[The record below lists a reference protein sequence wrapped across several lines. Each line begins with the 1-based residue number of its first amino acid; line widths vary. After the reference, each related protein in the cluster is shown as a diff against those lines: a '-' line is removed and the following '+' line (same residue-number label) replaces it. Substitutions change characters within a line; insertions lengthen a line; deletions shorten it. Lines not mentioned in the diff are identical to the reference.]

1 MEEAFL
7 VKIPDVFRRAQRA
20 VFQDKAVE
28 HYKAVKQTGTLGS
41 ETVKPAE
48 TPAGSFTVN
57 FRLVTYAM
65 QAQEWGLQC
74 NKDATF
80 STTDTLA
87 VEKGDYVKYGGAYY
101 RITEIQPHDS
111 HTLYLCKAVSR

>member
-1 MEEAFL
+1 M
-7 VKIPDVFRRAQRA
+7 KIPDAFRRAQRA
-20 VFQDKAVE
+20 VFQDKTVE
-28 HYKAVKQTGTLGS
+28 HYKAAEQTGKLGS
-41 ETVKPAE
+41 VTAEPAA
-48 TPAGSFTVN
+48 TPAGSYAVN
-57 FRLVTYAM
+57 FRLVTDAL

-80 STTDTLA
+80 STSDTLA
-87 VEKGDYVKYGGAYY
+87 VEKGDYVKYGGTYY

>member
-1 MEEAFL
+1 M
-7 VKIPDVFRRAQRA
+7 KIPDAFRRAQRA
-20 VFQDKAVE
+20 VFQDKTGE

-57 FRLVTYAM
+57 FRLVTDAM

-80 STTDTLA
+80 STNDTLA
-87 VEKGDYVKYGGAYY
+87 VEKVDYVKYVGAYY
-101 RITEIQPHDS
+101 RNNALQTHDS
-111 HTLYLCKAVSR
+111 QAL

>member
-7 VKIPDVFRRAQRA
+7 VKIPDAFKRAQRA
-20 VFQDKAVE
+20 VFQDKTVE

-48 TPAGSFTVN
+48 TPAGTFTVN
-57 FRLVTYAM
+57 FRLVTDAM

-80 STTDTLA
+80 STSDTLA